1 MNTNRKTYKL
11 TGIIVHRS
19 LYSTCGHYTTFLR
32 SSLSDTQWLYMDD
45 AEVCKIIFQSDS
57 FLAFHIS
64 FSIEFN
70 VDLMDKDDV
79 G

>member
-1 MNTNRKTYKL
+1 
-11 TGIIVHRS
+11 
-19 LYSTCGHYTTFLR
+19 
-32 SSLSDTQWLYMDD
+32 MDD

-70 VDLMDKDDV
+70 IDLMDKGDV
-79 G
+79 ECCHCAATATLSIIL

>member
-1 MNTNRKTYKL
+1 
-11 TGIIVHRS
+11 
-19 LYSTCGHYTTFLR
+19 
-32 SSLSDTQWLYMDD
+32 MDD

-70 VDLMDKDDV
+70 IDLMDKGDV